1 MNIKNINWISEDAS
15 EAIVSVVDNK
25 NFSLN
30 CFSQPCKYYLNN
42 EFSQCL
48 YLLLCNF
55 FLLTL

>member
-1 MNIKNINWISEDAS
+1 MNIKNINWISENAS

-42 EFSQCL
+42 EIPVDIKEK
-48 YLLLCNF
+48 
-55 FLLTL
+55 